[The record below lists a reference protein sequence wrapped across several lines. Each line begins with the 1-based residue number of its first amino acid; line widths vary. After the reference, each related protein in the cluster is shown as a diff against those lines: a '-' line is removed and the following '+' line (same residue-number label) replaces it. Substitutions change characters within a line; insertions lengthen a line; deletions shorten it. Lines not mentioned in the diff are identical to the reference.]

1 MRPLSSS
8 GPACRQGLSSRA
20 WWHTDWV
27 STASPAASGR
37 PSAVSW
43 PWWVALGVVLLG
55 IALVMPPTGDDWNRI
70 HAAGDL
76 HRVLEVSKVNYLE
89 RNGRVVAN
97 AVSYLLMEPLWL
109 RALLKAVTVL
119 ALVAVLMRI
128 TGLRTVWGMLVCLAG
143 VVLLPANVF
152 RQSYAWST
160 GFFFYVPPMIGLL
173 LLVGALAGR
182 GPGDRSCHRVPWAV
196 ACGVLGMLTCLFM
209 EHVTVAAAGLAVG
222 GLGVMLARR
231 HRPRATTV
239 GWVVGVVTGTAIMF
253 AAPGMRLTA
262 TGDQERYSAPGSIND
277 LLVTAVENYS
287 EVSRAFVLSA
297 PVTLAIVLATGLLI
311 GLRTDRSGPG
321 PRSDGRLA
329 GMTLVVGTLV
339 VAGWALVSRGLFADR
354 LRCLGTDA
362 PCDGVVLAIDLGVLA
377 LLLGLLV
384 LVAARALRD
393 GPDRAVWWGLL
404 AATLLMLGPLLVV
417 SPIGPRNIFGPLL
430 TLAGMVAITG
440 GRLLEGTGGPLP
452 GGRAVLSVGRGVLIL
467 GVVAGLGWVGA
478 IQVANGRVAAE
489 RAEILTQA
497 VQEKQTAVQLP
508 AFPYP
513 RWVHDNEDAKLGNHW
528 FREHRGDISLHF
540 DQP

>member
-1 MRPLSSS
+1 
-8 GPACRQGLSSRA
+8 
-20 WWHTDWV
+20 
-27 STASPAASGR
+27 
-37 PSAVSW
+37 
-43 PWWVALGVVLLG
+43 
-55 IALVMPPTGDDWNRI
+55 MPPTGDDWNRI

-76 HRVLEVSKVNYLE
+76 HRALEVTRVNYLE

-97 AVSYLLMEPLWL
+97 AASYLLMEPLWL
-109 RALLKAVTVL
+109 RALLKAGTVL

-152 RQSYAWST
+152 RQSYVWST

-182 GPGDRSCHRVPWAV
+182 GPGDRSRHRVPWAV
-196 ACGVLGMLTCLFM
+196 ACGVLGLLTCLFI

-222 GLGVMLARR
+222 GLVVMLARR

-239 GWVVGVVTGTAIMF
+239 GWVVGVMTGTGIMF

-262 TGDQERYSAPGSIND
+262 TGDQERYSAPGSTGD

-287 EVSRAFVLSA
+287 EVARAFVLSA
-297 PVTLAIVLATGLLI
+297 PVTLAMVLATGLLVGLADRRGP
-311 GLRTDRSGPG
+311 GLRSG
-321 PRSDGRLA
+321 GRLA
-329 GMTLVVGTLV
+329 GMVLVVGTLA
-339 VAGWALVSRGLFADR
+339 VAGWALASRGLFPDR
-354 LRCLGTDA
+354 LRCLGDDA
-362 PCDGVVLAIDLGVLA
+362 PCDGAVLAIDLGVLV
-377 LLLGLLV
+377 LFLGLLA
-384 LVAARALRD
+384 LVATRTLRD

-430 TLAGMVAITG
+430 TLAGMVALTG

-452 GGRAVLSVGRGVLIL
+452 GGRAVLSLGRVVLVL
-467 GVVAGLGWVGA
+467 GVVAGLGWLGA

-489 RAEILTQA
+489 RADILTQA
-497 VQEKQTAVQLP
+497 VQEGQTAVQLP
-508 AFPYP
+508 AFPHP
-513 RWVHDNEDAKLGNHW
+513 GWVHDNDDVKMGNHW
-528 FREHRGDISLHF
+528 FRERRGDISLRF
-540 DQP
+540 D